1 MLTYGSLGA
10 GKSSLLQV
18 ILSELPLESGTV
30 SVCGKVSYAAQE
42 PWVFAGTARQNILF
56 GQEMDHRRYDDVV
69 KVCALIKDF
78 EQLEFGD
85 RTIIGEKGTSLS
97 GGQKARV
104 K

>member
-1 MLTYGSLGA
+1 MQIPLTGA
-10 GKSSLLQV
+10 GKSSLLEA
-18 ILSELPLESGTV
+18 ILSELPLESGSV
-30 SVCGKVSYAAQE
+30 SVNGKIAYAAQE
-42 PWVFAGTARQNILF
+42 PWVFAGSARQNILF
-56 GQEMDHRRYDDVV
+56 GQEMDRHRYDDVV

-78 EQLEFGD
+78 EQFEFGD